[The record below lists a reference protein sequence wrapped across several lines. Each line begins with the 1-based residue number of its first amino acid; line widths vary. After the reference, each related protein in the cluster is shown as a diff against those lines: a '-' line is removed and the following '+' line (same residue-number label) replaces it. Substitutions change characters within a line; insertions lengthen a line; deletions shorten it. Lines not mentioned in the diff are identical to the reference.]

1 MPVWKFHRPCIDFT
15 SMHDL
20 SYKEILIYER
30 RSRALPI
37 SISTEPTNTVPQSD
51 SELIQLV
58 KHVTSIEISIR

>member
-1 MPVWKFHRPCIDFT
+1 M
-15 SMHDL
+15 
-20 SYKEILIYER
+20 EILQAVHGFYIHTRPAHIKERSGFYER

-51 SELIQLV
+51 SEPIQLV